1 MVDTS
6 LQTEKLRD
14 VILQEGHDLSQS
26 AQSLTEEEPQKCMVL
41 DEIDDYSIKTVYTGE
56 ICTID
61 VAKAYGIFDKDT
73 YFNGLIPA
81 NEKKEIE
88 TYPTNTNN
96 GSNYSL
102 CSLDNNNSNAY
113 KNCVLSTKNPWKS
126 LDESNS
132 YCMLPLNIT
141 LPSGLEYNEDN
152 KGLINKPTGIPLFK
166 NKDTFCQNKFYDWFS
181 IPDFHFGNQYSVELN
196 TSNIDNQ
203 SLKCLQACE
212 LGSVPYNDFGNNSK
226 CIDRNKYEYGIYKT
240 QFYYL
245 PIALILLLG
254 CDRDIL
260 LRMYKDSII
269 EMRIEMK
276 SKGLDIDYDLY
287 NDIMNNSSTH
297 ENIYEDAKKDI
308 REHVRNLLNVPIDY
322 TNIMEPSKSV
332 QDITN
337 GVMTKKRISYAY
349 DVAEKYYNLTRSPET
364 FKELF
369 EWKKTLADICGF
381 GVNSDKFYKVLL
393 YLKQA
398 CNVAF
403 GGKSYYSTN
412 VILYNL
418 NLKLEDG
425 QKIKPPLFFEITEKD
440 VSLALYTASDSF
452 DTSNCLNSSDSSN
465 CLNSS
470 NIYQD
475 GINNIRQ
482 KFLEEEL
489 SAQHKITNQGIP
501 LNTDYDDPNKYK
513 DDELD
518 NVDTLFDMPKAIAMF
533 LVFAILM
540 VIFLSVIT
548 MIIISLWPFVAMVI
562 NIHVSSAIY
571 SVLYI
576 SDIFRGKYEPSS
588 LNVKMARIQM
598 GFLNKQTV

>member
-6 LQTEKLRD
+6 FQTEKLRD
-14 VILQEGHDLSQS
+14 VILQEGRDLSQTT
-26 AQSLTEEEPQKCMVL
+26 QSDTQEEPQKCMIL

-61 VAKAYGIFDKDT
+61 VAKAYGIFDKAT

-81 NEKKEIE
+81 NEKQQIE
-88 TYPTNTNN
+88 TYPSNISG

-141 LPSGLEYNEDN
+141 LPNGLEYNQDN
-152 KGLINKPTGIPLFK
+152 KGIINKPTEIPLFK
-166 NKDTFCQNKFYDWFS
+166 NKDAFCQNKFYDWFS
-181 IPDFHFGNQYSVELN
+181 IPDFHFGNQYSVEKN
-196 TSNIDNQ
+196 TSNVDNQ
-203 SLKCLQACE
+203 ALKCLQACE
-212 LGSVPYNDFGNNSK
+212 LGSIPYNDFGNNSK
-226 CIDRNKYEYGIYKT
+226 CIDRNKYEYGIYKS

-245 PIALILLLG
+245 PISLILLLG
-254 CDRDIL
+254 CDRDL
-260 LRMYKDSII
+260 LIKMYKDSII

-276 SKGLDIDYDLY
+276 SKGLEIDYDLY
-287 NDIMNNSSTH
+287 NDIMNNTSTH
-297 ENIYEDAKKDI
+297 NNIYEDAKKDI
-308 REHVRNLLNVPIDY
+308 REHLRNLLKVPIDY
-322 TNIMEPSKSV
+322 TNIMEPSKFV
-332 QDITN
+332 QDVTN
-337 GVMTKKRISYAY
+337 SSMTQKRISYAY
-349 DVAEKYYNLTRSPET
+349 DVAEKYYNLTRSADT

-369 EWKKTLADICGF
+369 EWKKNLADICGF

-418 NLKLEDG
+418 NLNLEDG
-425 QKIKPPLFFEITEKD
+425 QKIKPPLLFEITEKD
-440 VSLALYTASDSF
+440 VSLASYVVSDSF
-452 DTSNCLNSSDSSN
+452 NSSN

-470 NIYQD
+470 NSSNCSNINQD
-475 GINNIRQ
+475 GTNSIDDIRR
-482 KFLEEEL
+482 KFLAQDL
-489 SAQHKITNQGIP
+489 SAQQQITHQGIQ
-501 LNTDYDDPNKYK
+501 LNPDHDDPAKYSN
-513 DDELD
+513 DEND
-518 NVDTLFDMPKAIAMF
+518 STDTLFDTPKAIAMF

-540 VIFLSVIT
+540 VILFSAIT
-548 MIIISLWPFVAMVI
+548 MILIAFWPIVGKVI
-562 NIHVSSAIY
+562 NMQVNGAVY
-571 SVLYI
+571 AVNVI
-576 SDIFRGKYEPSS
+576 SDMFRGKYTASS
-588 LNVKMARIQM
+588 ADIKSKRIQM
-598 GFLNKQTV
+598 SFLNNQTV